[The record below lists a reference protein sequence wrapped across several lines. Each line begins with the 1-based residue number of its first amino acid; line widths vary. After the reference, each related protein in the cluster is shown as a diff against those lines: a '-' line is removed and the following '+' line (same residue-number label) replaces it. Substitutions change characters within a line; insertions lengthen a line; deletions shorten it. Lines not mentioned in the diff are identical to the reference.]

1 MLRGEQTPG
10 AAAAAL
16 GAPRTLG
23 RGGSGERRRG
33 GSGARLGLPRER
45 PERGGCWRQLGPREG
60 ASAAVRSSRGNLA
73 CGN

>member
-23 RGGSGERRRG
+23 RGGAAGAAELDSAFPGSGRSGEAAG
-33 GSGARLGLPRER
+33 GSWDPGKGLQPPCAR
-45 PERGGCWRQLGPREG
+45 PEET
-60 ASAAVRSSRGNLA
+60 
-73 CGN
+73 